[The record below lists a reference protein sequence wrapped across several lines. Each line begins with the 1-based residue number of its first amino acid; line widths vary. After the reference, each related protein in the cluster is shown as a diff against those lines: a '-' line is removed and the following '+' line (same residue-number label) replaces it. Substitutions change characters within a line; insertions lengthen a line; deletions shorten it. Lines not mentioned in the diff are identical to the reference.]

1 MIIAREAFLDK
12 GPMGPLVPA
21 GLEGGFAP
29 RDAVIPVKE
38 ITGFEEAQAPGQG
51 QGEGEKRSRIC
62 CPHTLGQFGTVLGI
76 PRN

>member
-1 MIIAREAFLDK
+1 
-12 GPMGPLVPA
+12 MGPLVPA
-21 GLEGGFAP
+21 GPEGGFAP

-51 QGEGEKRSRIC
+51 EEKKRSRIC
-62 CPHTLGQFGTVLGI
+62 CPHTLGRFGTVLGI